1 MQRMDECTLVAH
13 ALRDF
18 LRPSISLSEM
28 QFIDMSMN
36 AGEPYSAISTSLGIA
51 QHFSVAIPPIF
62 IERIQQLPG
71 WNEEDREVLSEQF
84 AELPT
89 WFQLAS

>member
-1 MQRMDECTLVAH
+1 MHRMDECTLVAH
-13 ALRDF
+13 ALRDY
-18 LRPSISLSEM
+18 LRPFIGPVEM

-62 IERIQQLPG
+62 IPRIQQLPG
-71 WNEEDREVLSEQF
+71 WNESDLDVLSEQF
-84 AELPT
+84 ASLPT
-89 WFQLAS
+89 WWELAS